1 MSTKVDSREN
11 LIIYSVT
18 VGNVPEK
25 LLTLGILNH
34 VNNRKASDIRA
45 GVSQSVWGCGG
56 GQPEDRRGSE
66 ASFFVPSAT

>member
-1 MSTKVDSREN
+1 MP
-11 LIIYSVT
+11 
-18 VGNVPEK
+18 GK

-34 VNNRKASDIRA
+34 VNNRKALDIRA

-66 ASFFVPSAT
+66 ASCLSDRQLEFTSSGGHSN